1 MTDHDRRRRCAE
13 EGDAS
18 SPSLRTSS
26 ASQQTLRLAAAAVL
40 AASAACAI
48 GALCAA
54 CGREGGS
61 AGPAPAGSGT
71 AGSAARAASPL
82 PDACEILTAE
92 DVQTVTREVSGSLS
106 STLEDAV
113 GKDPTQCS
121 YSLGGVPPRVISLS
135 LRRSPG
141 ADQAAS
147 QQQIAESGLRSI
159 SAGAPV
165 EDLPHLGDGAFWV
178 GGQIDQLNVRRGDT
192 LLVFTVQL
200 DKDPLRAGRALA
212 ERALARLARPAH
224 PSQPAPPSL
233 GAGAAPAGS
242 QKPPG
247 GGPS

>member
-1 MTDHDRRRRCAE
+1 MTDHYRRRRSAGGAPCQ
-13 EGDAS
+13 G
-18 SPSLRTSS
+18 SPIPERPLRWP
-26 ASQQTLRLAAAAVL
+26 AAAVL
-40 AASAACAI
+40 AASVACAL

-61 AGPAPAGSGT
+61 AGPAAGSGN
-71 AGSAARAASPL
+71 ASSAARAASPL
-82 PDACEILTAE
+82 PDACELLTAE

-135 LRRSPG
+135 LRRSPS

-192 LLVFTVQL
+192 LLIFTVQL

-212 ERALARLARPAH
+212 EKALGRLARPAR
-224 PSQPAPPSL
+224 PSQPAPAP
-233 GAGAAPAGS
+233 GAPPAGS
-242 QKPPG
+242 RKPQG